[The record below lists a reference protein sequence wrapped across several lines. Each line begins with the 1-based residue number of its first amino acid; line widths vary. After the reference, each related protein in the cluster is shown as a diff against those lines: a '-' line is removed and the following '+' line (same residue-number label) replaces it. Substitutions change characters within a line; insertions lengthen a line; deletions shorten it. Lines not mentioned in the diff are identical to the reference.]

1 MRKHLPIVGLIA
13 LLGHAG
19 SGAAAPATCD
29 RACLEGLVNQYLE
42 AMLAR
47 NPFSLPLAPKIRFTE
62 NDQVL
67 KLGEGLWLTA
77 SGPGSYKLYVADP
90 QAGQV
95 AFLGTMR
102 ENGTPIA
109 LAVRLKV
116 ENRRIGE
123 VETLIIREPDSA
135 KNIEAIGQPDP
146 VFLETVPTA
155 QRKSRDEMIGIANK
169 YYDGIE
175 QGKGSIVP
183 FDSTCNRVQN
193 GLRTTNNADFKPN
206 PPMTWNP
213 LALGCKDQLDTGF
226 FSFIRKV
233 YPRRFLVIDEERGLV
248 FGSFLFQIPGTV
260 KSVNVPGH
268 GTVAMDQKDLS
279 PYTLDVVEL
288 FKIAGGKIKRVEALQ
303 ARLPYGTPSPFFGD
317 K

>member
-1 MRKHLPIVGLIA
+1 
-13 LLGHAG
+13 
-19 SGAAAPATCD
+19 
-29 RACLEGLVNQYLE
+29 
-42 AMLAR
+42 
-47 NPFSLPLAPKIRFTE
+47 
-62 NDQVL
+62 VL
-67 KLGEGLWLTA
+67 KLDEGLWLTA
-77 SGPGSYKLYVADP
+77 SGPGSYKLYAADP

-95 AFLGTMR
+95 GFIGTMR
-102 ENGTPIA
+102 ENGAPIA

-116 ENRRIGE
+116 ENRRISE

-135 KNIEAIGQPDP
+135 KNIEAMGKPDP
-146 VFLETVPTA
+146 VFLEAVPTA
-155 QRKSRDEMIGIANK
+155 QRKSRDELIAIANK

-175 QGKGSIVP
+175 QSKGSTVP
-183 FDSTCNRVQN
+183 FDPACNRIQN
-193 GLRTTNNADFKPN
+193 GLRTTNNADYKMP

-233 YPRRFLVIDEERGLV
+233 YPRRFLVVDEERGLV

-260 KSVNVPGH
+260 KSVDVPGH
-268 GTVAMDQKDLS
+268 GTMPMAPTNLS

-288 FKIAGGKIKRVEALQ
+288 FKIGSGRIKRVEALQ

>member
-1 MRKHLPIVGLIA
+1 MRKHFIVFAAIA
-13 LLGHAG
+13 LLGQAAN
-19 SGAAAPATCD
+19 GAAASATCD
-29 RACLEGLVNQYLE
+29 RSCLEGLVNQYLD

-47 NPFSLPLAPKIRFTE
+47 NPFSLPLAPKVKFTE
-62 NDQVL
+62 NEQVL

-77 SGPGSYKLYVADP
+77 SAPGTYKLYAADP
-90 QAGQV
+90 QAGEV
-95 AFLGTMR
+95 GFLGTMR

-109 LAVRLKV
+109 LSIRLKV
-116 ENRRIGE
+116 DNRRIAE
-123 VETLIIREPDSA
+123 AETLIIREPDSA
-135 KNIEAIGQPDP
+135 KLIEAMGKPDP
-146 VFLETVPTA
+146 SFLETVPDA
-155 QRKSRDEMIGIANK
+155 QRKSRDELIAIANK

-175 QGKGSIVP
+175 QSKGGIVA
-183 FDSTCNRVQN
+183 FDPACNRVQN
-193 GLRTTNNADFKPN
+193 GLQTTNNREYKMP

-213 LALGCKDQLDTGF
+213 LALGCKEQLDTGF

-233 YPRRFLVIDEERGLV
+233 YPRRFLVVDEERGLV

-260 KSVNVPGH
+260 KSINVPGQ
-268 GTVAMDQKDLS
+268 GTIPMAPTNLS

-288 FKIAGGKIKRVEALQ
+288 FKIGSGRIKKVEALQ